1 MQSIFI
7 IIYNRNYKSIRFL
20 TSTILNVMINKK
32 LGLLKT
38 QLLGVCHLNC
48 VKAVIPFNFNLR
60 LATRFLIVLAG

>member
-38 QLLGVCHLNC
+38 QLLDDSAFIN
-48 VKAVIPFNFNLR
+48 
-60 LATRFLIVLAG
+60 